1 MIINGVHMNEKGEPI
16 DRFDLEQ
23 AIMEAWQV
31 VNDLKLLLER
41 LEYLNED
48 QVFSAV
54 HGLQIFAD
62 MRFESLWNTYENC
75 ISNGT
80 FDDSTKRGEEIAKAL
95 DEITQGFGQEKL

>member
-1 MIINGVHMNEKGEPI
+1 MIVNGVYMNDKNMPV

-31 VNDLKLLLER
+31 VNDLKLLTNR
-41 LEYLNED
+41 LEYMNED

-62 MRFESLWNTYENC
+62 MRCESLWNTFEQC
-75 ISNGT
+75 LSNGG
-80 FDDSTKRGEEIAKAL
+80 FNSEQRRAEEIVEAM
-95 DEITQGFGQEKL
+95 DEIVESFGQEKL